1 MQPDLLQAPDLA
13 GSSTM
18 PTDARLNEPVDPKDV
33 LSSIG
38 EVVYTWDMGTDD
50 LRWGPNAPDILG
62 AANMDA
68 LSKGIG
74 FARLVEPGAGRSRY
88 DAIMDA
94 SGADLGDGVPY
105 RTRFAILLGER
116 KMWAEDTGRW
126 FGGIDGSP
134 VRARGVLRLERPV
147 NETDLVNQSFTICD
161 RAALV
166 QRLDELMADQMPA
179 NRSVVVLAAA
189 IDDLTRINDDFGHEA
204 TDEILIAVQERLRSV
219 MRTRDRLMRYSSN
232 RFAIIL
238 TGCPTG
244 QIETAAK
251 RFIRAVSKFAIET
264 SRGIALTRIRIGA
277 ALAPEISRHSGALL
291 TAAEAA
297 LMEARRGP
305 LESIVIARSAEPS
318 RATGAGTMDHDALG
332 ALNERRI
339 KLARQPIVRATDRS
353 LALHEGLVRIE
364 RPDGTYFAP
373 GDLLPML
380 ERRGLVRLF
389 DHRVLELAVSGL
401 ANETAAV
408 LSINVSPISLTDPVW
423 LDAFRVLMRTHAG
436 VSERLVIEVTETAT
450 ISHAEESRRILG
462 IIKEC
467 GCRIAIDDFGA
478 GHTSLRHLRDFP
490 IDILKLDGAFT
501 QNLSRSTD
509 DRFFVRTLLDLAQHL
524 GVETVAEWVDN
535 EPAARMLAEWGVTYL
550 QGHLTG
556 AAELWD
562 DRTQPGD
569 VTRAA

>member
-1 MQPDLLQAPDLA
+1 MSFDLRR
-13 GSSTM
+13 G
-18 PTDARLNEPVDPKDV
+18 EPVDPKDV

-38 EVVYTWDMGTDD
+38 EVVYTWDLATDD
-50 LRWGPNAPDILG
+50 LRWGPNAADILG
-62 AANMDA
+62 AASGEA
-68 LSKGIG
+68 LSKGLG

-105 RTRFAILLGER
+105 RTRFAILLGDR

-126 FGGIDGSP
+126 FAGLDGNP

-147 NETDLVNQSFTICD
+147 TETDLVSPSYTICD
-161 RAALV
+161 RSALV

-189 IDDLTRINDDFGHEA
+189 IDDLTQINDDFGHEA
-204 TDEILIAVQERLRSV
+204 TDEILIAVQERLRGV

-238 TGCPTG
+238 TGCPVG
-244 QIETAAK
+244 QIETAAR
-251 RFIRAVSKFAIET
+251 RFIRAVSKLAIET

-277 ALAPEISRHSGALL
+277 ALAPDLTRHSGALL
-291 TAAEAA
+291 SAAEAA

-305 LESIVIARSAEPS
+305 LESVVIARGVEPS
-318 RATGAGTMDHDALG
+318 RASGAGSMDHDALG

-339 KLARQPIVRATDRS
+339 KLARQPVVRAGDRS
-353 LALHEGLVRIE
+353 IAFHEGLVRIE
-364 RPDGTYFAP
+364 RPDGSYFAP

-401 ANETAAV
+401 ARETEAV
-408 LSINVSPISLTDPVW
+408 LSINVSPLSLTDPVW
-423 LDAFRVLMRTHAG
+423 LDALRLLMRTHSG
-436 VSERLVIEVTETAT
+436 VASRVIVEVTETAT
-450 ISHAEESRRILG
+450 ISHAQESLKVIHA
-462 IIKEC
+462 IKDT
-467 GCRIAIDDFGA
+467 GCRVAIDDFGA

-501 QNLSRSTD
+501 QNLARSTD

-535 EPAARMLAEWGVTYL
+535 EPAARMLTDWGVTYL

-556 AAELWD
+556 AATLWD
-562 DRTQPGD
+562 E
-569 VTRAA
+569 RAPMIKAA

>member
-1 MQPDLLQAPDLA
+1 MSFNLRR
-13 GSSTM
+13 G
-18 PTDARLNEPVDPKDV
+18 EPVDPKDV

-38 EVVYTWDMGTDD
+38 EVVYTWDLVTDD
-50 LRWGPNAPDILG
+50 LRWGPNAADILG
-62 AANMDA
+62 AASAEA
-68 LSKGIG
+68 LSKGLG

-105 RTRFAILLGER
+105 RTRFAILLGDR

-126 FGGIDGSP
+126 FAGLDGNP

-147 NETDLVNQSFTICD
+147 TETDLVNPSYTICD
-161 RAALV
+161 RSALV

-189 IDDLTRINDDFGHEA
+189 IDDLTQINDDFGHEA
-204 TDEILIAVQERLRSV
+204 TDEILIAVQERLRGV

-238 TGCPTG
+238 TGCPVG
-244 QIETAAK
+244 QIETAAR
-251 RFIRAVSKFAIET
+251 RFIRAVSKLAIET

-277 ALAPEISRHSGALL
+277 ALAPDLTRHSGALL
-291 TAAEAA
+291 SAAEAA

-305 LESIVIARSAEPS
+305 LESVVIARGVEPS
-318 RATGAGTMDHDALG
+318 RASGAGSMDHDALG

-339 KLARQPIVRATDRS
+339 KLARQPVVRAGDRS
-353 LALHEGLVRIE
+353 IAFHEGLVRIE
-364 RPDGTYFAP
+364 RPDGSYFAP

-401 ANETAAV
+401 ARETEAV
-408 LSINVSPISLTDPVW
+408 LSINVSPLSLTDPVW
-423 LDAFRVLMRTHAG
+423 LDALRLLMRTHSG
-436 VSERLVIEVTETAT
+436 VASRVIVEVTETAT
-450 ISHAEESRRILG
+450 ISHAEESLKVLHA
-462 IIKEC
+462 IKDT
-467 GCRIAIDDFGA
+467 GCRVAIDDFGA

-501 QNLSRSTD
+501 QNLARSTD

-535 EPAARMLAEWGVTYL
+535 EPAARMLTDWGVTYL

-556 AAELWD
+556 AATLWD
-562 DRTQPGD
+562 E
-569 VTRAA
+569 RAPMIKAA

>member
-1 MQPDLLQAPDLA
+1 
-13 GSSTM
+13 M
-18 PTDARLNEPVDPKDV
+18 PTDARRNEPVDPKDV

-38 EVVYTWDMGTDD
+38 EVVYTWDMGSDD

-105 RTRFAILLGER
+105 RTRFAILLGDR

-126 FGGIDGSP
+126 FAGIDGSP

-147 NETDLVNQSFTICD
+147 TDNDLVNQSFTICD

-251 RFIRAVSKFAIET
+251 RFIRAVSRLAIET

-277 ALAPEISRHSGALL
+277 ALAPEITRHSGALL

-305 LESIVIARSAEPS
+305 LESIVIARSTEPS
-318 RATGAGTMDHDALG
+318 RASGAGTMDHDALG

-401 ANETAAV
+401 ARETTAV

-423 LDAFRVLMRTHAG
+423 LDAFRMLMRTHAG

-462 IIKEC
+462 IIKDC

-556 AAELWD
+556 AAELWE
-562 DRTQPGD
+562 DRTLPGA

>member
-1 MQPDLLQAPDLA
+1 MSFNLRR
-13 GSSTM
+13 G
-18 PTDARLNEPVDPKDV
+18 EPVDPKDV

-38 EVVYTWDMGTDD
+38 EVVYTWDLVTDD
-50 LRWGPNAPDILG
+50 LRWGPNAADILG
-62 AANMDA
+62 AASAEA
-68 LSKGIG
+68 LSKGLG

-105 RTRFAILLGER
+105 RTRFAILLGDR

-126 FGGIDGSP
+126 FAGLDGNP

-147 NETDLVNQSFTICD
+147 TETDLVNPSYTICD
-161 RAALV
+161 RSALV

-189 IDDLTRINDDFGHEA
+189 IDDLTQINDDFGHEA
-204 TDEILIAVQERLRSV
+204 TDEILIAVQERLRGV

-238 TGCPTG
+238 TGCPVG
-244 QIETAAK
+244 QIETAAR
-251 RFIRAVSKFAIET
+251 RFIRAVSKLAIET

-277 ALAPEISRHSGALL
+277 ALAPDLTRHSGALL
-291 TAAEAA
+291 SAAEAA
-297 LMEARRGP
+297 LMDARRGP
-305 LESIVIARSAEPS
+305 LESVVIARGVEPS
-318 RATGAGTMDHDALG
+318 RASGAGSMDHDALG

-339 KLARQPIVRATDRS
+339 KLARQPVVRAGDRS
-353 LALHEGLVRIE
+353 IAFHEGLVRIE
-364 RPDGTYFAP
+364 RPDGSYFAP

-401 ANETAAV
+401 ARETEAV
-408 LSINVSPISLTDPVW
+408 LSINVSPLSLTDPVW
-423 LDAFRVLMRTHAG
+423 LDALRLLMRTHSG
-436 VSERLVIEVTETAT
+436 VASRVIVEVTETAT
-450 ISHAEESRRILG
+450 ISHAEESLKVLHA
-462 IIKEC
+462 IKDT
-467 GCRIAIDDFGA
+467 GCRVAIDDFGA

-501 QNLSRSTD
+501 QNLARSTD

-535 EPAARMLAEWGVTYL
+535 EPAARMLTDWGVTYL

-556 AAELWD
+556 AATLWD
-562 DRTQPGD
+562 E
-569 VTRAA
+569 RAPMIKAA

>member
-1 MQPDLLQAPDLA
+1 
-13 GSSTM
+13 M
-18 PTDARLNEPVDPKDV
+18 PTDARLNEPVDPRDV

-38 EVVYTWDMGTDD
+38 EVVYTWDMDTDD
-50 LRWGPNAPDILG
+50 LRWGPNAPDIMG

-94 SGADLGDGVPY
+94 PGTDLGDGVPY
-105 RTRFAILLGER
+105 RTRFVILLGDR

-126 FGGIDGSP
+126 FAGIDGGP

-147 NETDLVNQSFTICD
+147 TDTDLVNQSFTICD

-166 QRLDELMADQMPA
+166 QRLEELMADQMPA
-179 NRSVVVLAAA
+179 NRSVVVLVAA

-219 MRTRDRLMRYSSN
+219 MRARDRLMRYSSN
-232 RFAIIL
+232 RFAITL

-264 SRGIALTRIRIGA
+264 SRGIALIRIRIGA
-277 ALAPEISRHSGALL
+277 AVAPDITRHSGALL

-297 LMEARRGP
+297 LMEVRRGP
-305 LESIVIARSAEPS
+305 LESIVIARSAEPA
-318 RATGAGTMDHDALG
+318 RTGAGTGALDHEALV

-364 RPDGTYFAP
+364 RRDGAYFAP

-389 DHRVLELAVSGL
+389 DHRVLEIAVSGL
-401 ANETAAV
+401 ARDAEAV

-423 LDAFRVLMRTHAG
+423 LDAFRMLMRTHAG
-436 VSERLVIEVTETAT
+436 LSERLVIEVTETAT

-462 IIKEC
+462 IIKDF

-562 DRTQPGD
+562 DHAPPGAA
-569 VTRAA
+569 TRAA

>member
-1 MQPDLLQAPDLA
+1 MSFNLRR
-13 GSSTM
+13 G
-18 PTDARLNEPVDPKDV
+18 EPVDPKDV

-38 EVVYTWDMGTDD
+38 EVVYTWDLVTDD
-50 LRWGPNAPDILG
+50 LRWGPNAADILG
-62 AANMDA
+62 AASGEA
-68 LSKGIG
+68 LSKGLG

-105 RTRFAILLGER
+105 RTRFAILLGDR

-126 FGGIDGSP
+126 FAGLDGNP

-147 NETDLVNQSFTICD
+147 TETDLVSPSYTICD
-161 RAALV
+161 RSALV

-189 IDDLTRINDDFGHEA
+189 IDDLTQINDDFGHEA
-204 TDEILIAVQERLRSV
+204 TDEILIAVQERLRGV

-238 TGCPTG
+238 TGCPVG
-244 QIETAAK
+244 QIETAAR
-251 RFIRAVSKFAIET
+251 RFIRAVSKLAIET

-277 ALAPEISRHSGALL
+277 ALAPDLTRHSGALL
-291 TAAEAA
+291 SAAEAA

-305 LESIVIARSAEPS
+305 LESVVIARGVEPS
-318 RATGAGTMDHDALG
+318 RASGAGNMDHDALG

-339 KLARQPIVRATDRS
+339 KLARQPVVRAGDRS
-353 LALHEGLVRIE
+353 IAFHEGLVRIE
-364 RPDGTYFAP
+364 RPDGSYFAP

-401 ANETAAV
+401 ARETEAV
-408 LSINVSPISLTDPVW
+408 LSINVSPLSLTDPVW
-423 LDAFRVLMRTHAG
+423 LDALRLLMRTHSG
-436 VSERLVIEVTETAT
+436 VAARVIVEVTETAT
-450 ISHAEESRRILG
+450 ISHAQESLKVIHA
-462 IIKEC
+462 IKDT
-467 GCRIAIDDFGA
+467 GCRVAIDDFGA

-501 QNLSRSTD
+501 QNLARSTD

-535 EPAARMLAEWGVTYL
+535 EPAARMLTDWGVTYL

-556 AAELWD
+556 AATLWD
-562 DRTQPGD
+562 E
-569 VTRAA
+569 RATMIKAA